1 MSMTCAAAP
10 KLTVCTPVVAA
21 QRGMSLIE
29 VLASLLI
36 FSFGV
41 LGLIGM
47 QARVIG
53 DSMDAEYR
61 VQASYLANR
70 LIGQMWTDRDNLI
83 GYADGAL
90 ADAWKDEVGQ
100 ALPGATGGNAP
111 TVIVSGSQV
120 DITMRWQRAADGEI
134 RSFRTTAYINGPL

>member
-1 MSMTCAAAP
+1 MSM
-10 KLTVCTPVVAA
+10 
-21 QRGMSLIE
+21 IE
-29 VLASLLI
+29 VLASILI

-70 LIGQMWTDRDNLI
+70 LIGQMWTDRGNLI

-90 ADAWKDEVGQ
+90 ADGWKADVAQ
-100 ALPGATGGNAP
+100 ALPGADGANSP
-111 TVIVSGSQV
+111 TVIVNGSQV